1 MNTILFATLI
11 VHGLIT
17 TAIALGSFRLGE
29 PILNPSWLGWWPT
42 NLGES
47 WLVSGL
53 RLPDTLFSPLFALG
67 WLAGGLLLIASGLAL
82 FDILLPQ
89 ELWRQLAILGSA
101 ISLVM
106 LVLYLHPLYVL
117 GITLSAGILIALLTA

>member
-17 TAIALGSFRLGE
+17 TAIALGSFRPGE
-29 PILNPSWLGWWPT
+29 PIPNPSWLGWWPI

-47 WLVSGL
+47 WLVSDL

-117 GITLSAGILIALLTA
+117 GITLSAGILIALLTV

>member
-17 TAIALGSFRLGE
+17 TAIALGSFRPGE
-29 PILNPSWLGWWPT
+29 PIPNPSWLGWWPT

-47 WLVSGL
+47 WLVSDL

-117 GITLSAGILIALLTA
+117 GITLSAGILIALLTV

>member
-1 MNTILFATLI
+1 MNTILFAILI

-17 TAIALGSFRLGE
+17 TAIALGSFRPGE
-29 PILNPSWLGWWPT
+29 PILNPSWLDWWPT